1 MKKIANILLFAVL
14 VAIFIGVLLNIN
26 VATKQCIN
34 YQCYTHKLPLY
45 LKILDFFDRHYNYK
59 QLVGSITKDAT
70 NEQERVMKIF
80 EWTYENIKKVPAG
93 FSVIDDH
100 VWYIIIRG
108 YGVSDQASD
117 VFTTLCNYAGIDAF
131 YTWVMTPDCSK
142 KVPLSFVK
150 IKDKWYIFDPYN
162 SVYFKNKQ
170 GYLAD
175 LETIR
180 SNNACLI
187 ESKYNEPMIDYTIYF
202 NSLPSIKEVGLIG
215 LNRANIQSPFKRFIF
230 EIKKRIN

>member
-1 MKKIANILLFAVL
+1 MKKLAGILLFGVS
-14 VAIFIGVLLNIN
+14 VIIGISFILNMN
-26 VATKQCIN
+26 VVTKQCID

-45 LKILDFFDRHYNYK
+45 LKILDFFDRYYNYK
-59 QLVGSITKDAT
+59 HLVKIITKDAVT
-70 NEQERVMKIF
+70 EQERVMKIF

-108 YGVSDQASD
+108 YGVNDQASD

-131 YTWVMTPDCSK
+131 FTWVMTPDCSK

-162 SVYFKNKQ
+162 GVYFKNNK
-170 GYLAD
+170 GSLAD
-175 LETIR
+175 VEVIKSGRYSVQGQTGAIEMDYSSYI
-180 SNNACLI
+180 SN
-187 ESKYNEPMIDYTIYF
+187 
-202 NSLPSIKEVGLIG
+202 LPSIKNSGFR
-215 LNRANIQSPFKRFIF
+215 RANIQSPLNRLLF
-230 EIKKRIN
+230 EIKKWRK